1 MSKRTAQKPGQLIS
15 SSGGS
20 FLTVGDIRN
29 AIAHLDNDVEV
40 DFGTSNRGY
49 DLLFFKIETMDGVNG
64 EKTLH
69 IELNEDD
76 E

>member
-1 MSKRTAQKPGQLIS
+1 
-15 SSGGS
+15 
-20 FLTVGDIRN
+20 VGDIRN